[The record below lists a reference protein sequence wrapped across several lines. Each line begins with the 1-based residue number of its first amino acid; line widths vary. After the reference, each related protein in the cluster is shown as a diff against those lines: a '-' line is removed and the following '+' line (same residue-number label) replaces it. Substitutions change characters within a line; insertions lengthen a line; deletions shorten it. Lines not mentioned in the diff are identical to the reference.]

1 MPSPLVADAQHN
13 ELVEFKRG
21 SEDDLDCLDPGIP
34 LPLALVVARHDD
46 CTLLV
51 FNRWRK
57 HWELPGGMIDPGET
71 PRQAAIRE
79 FVEETG
85 QPAPKVAYGG
95 VATFRLMPDRR
106 FEYAAV
112 YVANLCGRAPFMAN
126 NEVEQIEWWDGRE
139 MPDLAL
145 LDIGICR
152 LLGGPA

>member
-1 MPSPLVADAQHN
+1 V
-13 ELVEFKRG
+13 
-21 SEDDLDCLDPGIP
+21 
-34 LPLALVVARHDD
+34 ALVVARHEG

-57 HWELPGGMIDPGET
+57 QWELPGGMIDPDET

-106 FEYAAV
+106 LEYAAV
-112 YVANLCGRAPFMAN
+112 YVAELPGRAPFVAN
-126 NEVEQIEWWDGRE
+126 NEVEQLEWWDGRE
-139 MPDLAL
+139 MSNLAL
-145 LDIGICR
+145 LDITICR